1 MASQLPSLDDA
12 PLYSEKEGVKVRGYQ
27 ARV

>member
-1 MASQLPSLDDA
+1 MASQLPSLHVA
-12 PLYSEKEGVKVRGYQ
+12 PLYNEKEGVKVRGYQ